1 MAVKVDGNYPIR
13 AISRFTNN
21 SLSIKLKSIKKSYDS
36 LTCLASYETF
46 EFCEIFSLADFSD
59 ASDPNAPCS
68 LIKAALITLGIKDLI
83 AKTIQDSKE
92 FSGNKNSPESFS
104 FALNELYSAGLEIAG
119 ISGLPA
125 GSGMGGSSVLAAAVL
140 ASLSCLL
147 EIHVTNELL
156 VYLVSHVE
164 QIMTT
169 GGGWQDQVSTSISYI
184 MIIIRYFTYIYI

>member
-1 MAVKVDGNYPIR
+1 MAVKVDGNYPIH
-13 AISRFTNN
+13 AISRFTNI
-21 SLSIKLKSIKKSYDS
+21 LSIKLKSIKKSYDS
-36 LTCLASYETF
+36 QTCLAGYETF
-46 EFCEIFSLADFSD
+46 EFCEIISLSDFLD
-59 ASDPNAPCS
+59 ATDPNAPCS

-83 AKTIQDSKE
+83 TKTIQDSEE
-92 FSGNKNSPESFS
+92 FFGNKNSPESFS
-104 FALNELYSAGLEIAG
+104 FALNKLYSAGLEIAG
-119 ISGLPA
+119 ISGLPS

-169 GGGWQDQVSTSISYI
+169 GGGWQDQVSTSISFIHYDNNTLFHI
-184 MIIIRYFTYIYI
+184 